1 MTHVVVCGGGFSG
14 LCAALSAAE
23 HGAQVTVLEK
33 GDELGGSFVYSGG
46 AIWTWGDEATI
57 RAEVPLADH
66 RLTRVLRERLAAD
79 VDWLEG
85 FGVKVLSRGSA
96 PLWAAQ
102 LDPRPTVET
111 LARLVEEAGGTI
123 RLGVGLARLTPGS
136 TVTVGVADRNGGTWD
151 DLECDG
157 VVLATGGFQGSVDLV
172 SRYLQV
178 SPDSLLLR
186 ANKWSTGDALRAVL
200 ECGGAIT
207 PGMDDFYGHS
217 LPDIPDQE
225 IPPTWYRD
233 ISQYWGNC
241 GVALNLRGER
251 FADESESTI
260 LEHRLN
266 WALAKQPRGVGF
278 YVIDHEMARHAATP
292 GGGNALTS
300 MERARG
306 FGASVYEADTLD
318 DLCAVLAREEGVPY
332 ERARATVAE
341 YQGHVRGDGPAV
353 LYPPR
358 RRDRTPLEHPP
369 FRALKV
375 RPGITFTAGG
385 IAVDREMRVLA
396 QSGTAGTLRR
406 PGASPDDRDGDREV
420 VLPGIYA
427 AGVDVGNLSHGGYI
441 GGLSVGLVFG
451 RIAGRNAAR
460 GGPTD

>member
-1 MTHVVVCGGGFSG
+1 MREVVVCGGGFSG

-23 HGAQVTVLEK
+23 HGARVTVIEK

-46 AIWTWGDEATI
+46 AVWTYGDDDAI

-66 RLTRVLRERLAAD
+66 RLTALLRDHLTD
-79 VDWLEG
+79 DIDWLEE

-111 LARLVEEAGGTI
+111 LARLIEEAGGRI
-123 RLGVGLARLTPGS
+123 LLGVGLAGLAPGP
-136 TVTVGVADRNGGTWD
+136 TVVVRVVDRNRGALD
-151 DLECDG
+151 EIECGG

-172 SRYLQV
+172 SRYLRV

-200 ECGGAIT
+200 DCGGAIT
-207 PGMDDFYGHS
+207 AGMDDFYGRS
-217 LPDIPDQE
+217 MPDIPDRE

-241 GVALNLRGER
+241 GVALNVRGER

-266 WALAKQPRGVGF
+266 WALAQQPRGIGF
-278 YVIDHEMARHAATP
+278 YLIDHEMARHAATP

-306 FGASVYEADTLD
+306 FGASVYEADTLEE
-318 DLCAVLAREEGVPY
+318 LCGLLAREEGVPY
-332 ERARATVAE
+332 ERAYATVSE

-358 RRDRTPLEHPP
+358 RRDRSPLQHPP

-385 IAVDREMRVLA
+385 IAVDREMRVLSNA
-396 QSGTAGTLRR
+396 GTAGTLRR

-420 VLPGIYA
+420 ALPGIYA

-451 RIAGRNAAR
+451 RVAGRNAAR
-460 GGPTD
+460 GGPD